1 MQAGLDTTLTAL
13 WPILQTRVHMQS
25 QQLQLRALIITA
37 SDLMYCKMTLSAYK
51 IIFRYQIIKELPGK
65 QSLGQR
71 FENQTW
77 KKKKNNNNNNNIWAD
92 TT

>member
-51 IIFRYQIIKELPGK
+51 IIFRYQIIKEHESNHWGK
-65 QSLGQR
+65 GLKIKP
-71 FENQTW
+71 E
-77 KKKKNNNNNNNIWAD
+77 KNIYNNNNIWAD